1 MDGIVIA
8 LIVIFAVIAVA
19 FLALAI
25 YHFAAA
31 KKEDPTEEK
40 PEREQQEAVIAPVRE
55 PEPVKP
61 EKTDNA
67 TDVEKIVERASQRY
81 RENSANRN
89 EADAPQPQAAPEPQP
104 SSPLAAELE
113 KELDPDGQYVLL
125 QQTEKPT
132 LREEYSALPKN
143 KKKLF
148 DKIVE
153 EMTALE
159 KARVKEAKFSIT
171 AMQGQ
176 DMIAKLKIVRGEI
189 ILECTVINPE
199 LKLFGKETGKKIKP
213 KPNKFKL
220 DDPLELEPAL
230 FTLRLA
236 NKTSLDARTEKKP
249 DKSEEK

>member
-8 LIVIFAVIAVA
+8 LIVIFAVVAVV
-19 FLALAI
+19 FLALAA

-31 KKEDPTEEK
+31 KKESPAEPA
-40 PEREQQEAVIAPVRE
+40 PEREEIQPVADEPAPVKIEKRE
-55 PEPVKP
+55 
-61 EKTDNA
+61 EK
-67 TDVEKIVERASQRY
+67 TDVEKIVERASQRK
-81 RENSANRN
+81 E
-89 EADAPQPQAAPEPQP
+89 DVKPAPAEPAPAPAPAPE
-104 SSPLAAELE
+104 SGLAAELE
-113 KELDPDGQYVLL
+113 KELDPDGQYVIL
-125 QQTEKPT
+125 QQSERLT
-132 LREEYSALPKN
+132 LREEYAALPKN
-143 KKKLF
+143 KKRLF
-148 DKIVE
+148 DKVLE

-159 KARVKEAKFSIT
+159 KARVKEAKYSIT

-176 DMIAKLKIVRGEI
+176 DMIAKLKVVRGEI

-236 NKTSLDARTEKKP
+236 NKTSLDARTEKS
-249 DKSEEK
+249 DKKDKQE

>member
-8 LIVIFAVIAVA
+8 LIVIFAVIAVV

-31 KKEDPTEEK
+31 KKEDPTEEER
-40 PEREQQEAVIAPVRE
+40 PEREEAEVAPEPLRS
-55 PEPVKP
+55 PEPVKA
-61 EKTDNA
+61 EKKSEA
-67 TDVEKIVERASQRY
+67 TEVEKIVERASQRY
-81 RENSANRN
+81 RENAENARP
-89 EADAPQPQAAPEPQP
+89 EAKEEKPAEPEPQQN
-104 SSPLAAELE
+104 SQLAAELG

-132 LREEYSALPKN
+132 LREEYAALPKN
-143 KKKLF
+143 KKRLF
-148 DKIVE
+148 DMVLE

-159 KARVKEAKFSIT
+159 KARVKEAKYSVT

-176 DMIAKLKIVRGEI
+176 DMIAKLKVVRGEI

-199 LKLFGKETGKKIKP
+199 LKMFGKETGKKIKP
-213 KPNKFKL
+213 KPNKFRL

-236 NKTSLDARTEKKP
+236 NKTSLEARTEKK
-249 DKSEEK
+249 DKPEEK